1 MSLQI
6 KEVNYNM
13 IEILKALLTG
23 KNFCIS
29 VPNTE
34 QGRMISAFI
43 DNYIKEHPDEFDKC
57 LVFDEKS
64 SSK

>member
-1 MSLQI
+1 
-6 KEVNYNM
+6 M
-13 IEILKALLTG
+13 INEILETLLTG

-34 QGRMISAFI
+34 QGRMISTII
-43 DNYIKEHPDEFDKC
+43 DDYIKEHPDEFDKC
-57 LVFDEKS
+57 LVFDENL